1 MPGNRYLQNTHWW
14 NAGMRKITLAL
25 LADSSLP
32 DGPLLDIG
40 CGEGALAED
49 LVAAYPDH
57 SISGLD
63 LNIRA
68 LIKTPPFTA
77 TTQFAQADYVDLPIA
92 SKTCAAITALNVL
105 DQKQV
110 RPEIA
115 LAESWRVLRS
125 GGILLVSVGAYE
137 WLYGPHDQAFGS
149 GRRYTA
155 TDFRQ
160 LLVSAEFIIERI
172 TYANS
177 LLLIPAIATRLAQ
190 QYGFTSIQQGLA
202 TAPSLNRLLATAL
215 NIEARWLRRHH
226 FPAGLSL
233 YALARKP

>member
-1 MPGNRYLQNTHWW
+1 
-14 NAGMRKITLAL
+14 MRKIALVL
-25 LADSSLP
+25 LADISLP

-40 CGEGALAED
+40 CGEGSLVED
-49 LVAAYPDH
+49 LVAAYPDRP
-57 SISGLD
+57 ISGLD

-68 LIKTPPFTA
+68 LSVTRPSTGA
-77 TTQFAQADYVDLPIA
+77 TLFAQADYVDLPIA
-92 SKTCAAITALNVL
+92 PKTCSAVVALNVL

-110 RPEIA
+110 NPEIA

-149 GRRYTA
+149 ERRYTA

-160 LLVSAEFIIERI
+160 LLVSAEFTIECI

-177 LLLIPAIATRLAQ
+177 LLVIPAIAIRLAQ
-190 QYGFTSIQQGLA
+190 RYGLTSVQQGLA
-202 TAPSLNRLLATAL
+202 ATASLNRLLATAL
-215 NIEARWLRRHH
+215 NIEVRWLHRHH